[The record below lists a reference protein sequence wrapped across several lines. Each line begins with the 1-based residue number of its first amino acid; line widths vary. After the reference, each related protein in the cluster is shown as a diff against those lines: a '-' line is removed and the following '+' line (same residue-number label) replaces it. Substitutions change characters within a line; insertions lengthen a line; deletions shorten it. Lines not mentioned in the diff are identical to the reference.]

1 MQKQNNLNFRSGFVS
16 ILGRPNVGKSTLV
29 NALIGQKIAA
39 VSPKPQTTQARQLA
53 IYTDENSQIILMDTP
68 GMHNPIH
75 KLGRAMNAIIEETLQ
90 DSDVILWLVDASL
103 PPQPED
109 QLIADFLNS
118 AKQLPPVVMGLNK
131 IDLLAD
137 EEIEKQ
143 VDLFKDLFHTAVDFL
158 QISAREHSGLDKLL
172 EQLKTMLPEGSAYY
186 PEEQITDYQERQ
198 IAANLIR
205 ESALLFLQQEVP
217 HAIAVRV
224 DEYSEREN
232 GAAYIAATIFVEKD
246 SQKGIVIG
254 KKGSMLKK
262 IGSLARKS
270 IEEMSAR
277 SVFLQLRVKVSENW
291 RNDAAFLR
299 QMGYEIKEKK

>member
-1 MQKQNNLNFRSGFVS
+1 MQKQNNENFRSGFVS
-16 ILGRPNVGKSTLV
+16 LLGRPNVGKSTLV

-39 VSPKPQTTQARQLA
+39 VSPKPQTTRTRQLA
-53 IYTDENSQIILMDTP
+53 IYTDEDAQVILMDTP

-75 KLGRAMNAIIEETLQ
+75 KLGQMMNAIVEETLQ

-103 PPQPED
+103 PPQSED
-109 QLIADFLNS
+109 QLIAGFLKE
-118 AKQLPPVVMGLNK
+118 AKNLPPIVMGLNK
-131 IDLLAD
+131 IDLLSD

-143 VDLFKDLFHTAVDFL
+143 ADTFKDLFPDAVNFL
-158 QISAREHSGLDKLL
+158 KFSARKLDGLDELL
-172 EQLKTMLPEGSAYY
+172 AVLKEMLPAGSAYY

-205 ESALLFLQQEVP
+205 ESALMFLQQEVP
-217 HAIAVRV
+217 HAVAVRV
-224 DEYSEREN
+224 DEFAERDS

-270 IEEMSAR
+270 IEEMSGR
-277 SVFLQLRVKVSENW
+277 SVFLELRVKVSENW
-291 RNDAAFLR
+291 RNNDVFLQR
-299 QMGYEIKEKK
+299 MGYEIREE

>member
-1 MQKQNNLNFRSGFVS
+1 M
-16 ILGRPNVGKSTLV
+16 GKSTLV

-39 VSPKPQTTQARQLA
+39 VSPKPQTTRTRQLA
-53 IYTDENSQIILMDTP
+53 IYTDEDAQIILMDTP

-75 KLGRAMNAIIEETLQ
+75 KLGRVMNAIVEETLQ

-109 QLIADFLNS
+109 QLIADFLKE
-118 AKQLPPVVMGLNK
+118 AKHLPPIVLGLNK
-131 IDLLAD
+131 VDLLSD

-143 VDLFKDLFHTAVDFL
+143 VDLFKNLFPDAVNVL
-158 QISAREHSGLDKLL
+158 QLSARKPIGLDKLL
-172 EQLKTMLPEGSAYY
+172 KLLKEMLPVGAPYY

-205 ESALLFLQQEVP
+205 ESALMFLQQEVP

-224 DEYSEREN
+224 DEYSERDH
-232 GAAYIAATIFVEKD
+232 GAAYIAATLFVEKD

-270 IEEMSAR
+270 IEEMSER
-277 SVFLQLRVKVSENW
+277 SVFLELRVKVSENW
-291 RNDAAFLR
+291 RNNDVFLQR
-299 QMGYEIKEKK
+299 MGYEVREK